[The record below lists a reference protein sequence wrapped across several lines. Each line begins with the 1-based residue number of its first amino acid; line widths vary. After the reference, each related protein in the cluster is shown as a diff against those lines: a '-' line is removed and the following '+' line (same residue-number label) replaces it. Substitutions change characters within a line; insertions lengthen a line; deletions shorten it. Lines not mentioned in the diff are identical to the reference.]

1 MTYAAGTTPAPKAN
15 PDEYNGWTNRE
26 TWLVHL
32 WLSNEQHSDTWARE
46 LCRAEVNEHAAAH
59 ELSSQIEEYMDLPTT
74 GFTCDLINAALAR
87 CDWREVAIAFR
98 EE

>member
-1 MTYAAGTTPAPKAN
+1 MTATAPTPAVN

-32 WLSNEQHSDTWARE
+32 WLSNEEASYRWACE
-46 LCRAEVNEHAAAH
+46 LCRGAVNEHRAAH
-59 ELSSQIEEYMDLPTT
+59 DLSTQIEEYMDLPAS
-74 GFTCDLINAALAR
+74 GFACDLINAALAR